1 MMNALVMFAGVS
13 LFATVIG
20 VLDLLAERKRRHGS
34 NQST

>member
-20 VLDLLAERKRRHGS
+20 VLDFLAERKRRHGG
-34 NQST
+34 NRST